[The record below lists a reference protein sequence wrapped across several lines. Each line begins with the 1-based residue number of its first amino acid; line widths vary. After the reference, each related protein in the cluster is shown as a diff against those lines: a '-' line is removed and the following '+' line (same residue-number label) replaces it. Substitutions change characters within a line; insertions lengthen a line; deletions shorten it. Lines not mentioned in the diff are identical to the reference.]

1 MKDEI
6 FLGSGNNFTIQQS
19 ANVELR
25 ETLVLLDENEKPI
38 ELEVSIKADFENIP
52 EKYHEVFLNMMTVK
66 YYGRVSFGHNPFSK
80 CVPPQ
85 KKKWWEFWKANLNI

>member
-1 MKDEI
+1 MKNEI

-19 ANVELR
+19 KNVELR
-25 ETLVLLDENEKPI
+25 ETLTLLDENEKPI
-38 ELEVSIKADFENIP
+38 QLEVNIEADFGNIP

-66 YYGRVSFGHNPFSK
+66 YYNRVSFGHNPFSQ
-80 CVPPQ
+80 CLPPQ